1 MKKKTSLKSVLKKV
15 AKKKKPQRKEP
26 LWKGPEVDGITQS
39 MISGFLEC
47 RERFRLKNIVGL
59 QEVDTFNHRL
69 EYGQMWHLCEES
81 SAKAVPEKRL
91 LTADEIP
98 WRKELLDYCKNLCQ
112 KYVVAQE
119 QISHW
124 YQVCRAQFPIYV
136 KYWEKHKD
144 TKQRTPLLQEET
156 FKVPYELP
164 SGRVVLLRGK
174 WDSVDLIGKD
184 GIYLQ
189 ENKTKGDIKEE
200 QLKQQLGF
208 DLQTMFYL
216 IALLLWRQNT
226 THIGFP
232 TAPISGV
239 RYNVVRRP
247 LSGGV
252 GSIRQH
258 KPTKKN
264 PQGESAADFYVRLGV
279 IISEDPS
286 HFFMRWRVEVTPND
300 MERFRRE
307 FLDPILEQ
315 VCDWYEWIRTVE
327 VTDPYRKSDDVN
339 WYPAGGAIHWRTPY
353 GCWNSLASGYTTELD
368 EYLASGSTLGLRYA
382 DKLFTELE

>member
-1 MKKKTSLKSVLKKV
+1 MKKKTSLKSALKKTS
-15 AKKKKPQRKEP
+15 KKKTRRKEP

-39 MISGFLEC
+39 MISSFLEC
-47 RERFRLKNIVGL
+47 RERFRLRNIVGL
-59 QEVDTFNHRL
+59 QEVNKFNHRI

-81 SAKAVPEKRL
+81 FAAGDIWLV
-91 LTADEIP
+91 TTQ
-98 WRKELLDYCKNLCQ
+98 ELLREYTKTLCK

-124 YQVCRAQFPIYV
+124 YQVCKTQFPIYV

-174 WDSVDLIGKD
+174 WDSVDLIGK
-184 GIYLQ
+184 GKNAGVYLQ

-200 QLKQQLGF
+200 QQKRQLGF

-216 IALLLWRQNT
+216 VALQEECVGGADLGGCGP
-226 THIGFP
+226 THP
-232 TAPISGV
+232 EHISGV

-252 GSIRQH
+252 GSIRQG

-264 PQGESAADFYVRLGV
+264 PEGESAKDFYSRLGV
-279 IISEDPS
+279 IISEEPS
-286 HFFMRWRVEVTPND
+286 HFFMRWRVEVTPDD

-307 FLDPILEQ
+307 FLDSILEH
-315 VCDWYEWIRTVE
+315 VCDWWECICSARDNGREIWE
-327 VTDPYRKSDDVN
+327 EAS
-339 WYPAGGAIHWRTPY
+339 GLHWRTPY

-368 EYLASGSTLGLRYA
+368 EYLATGSTLGLWYA